1 MGGNRMKRLKLMI
14 LTVMVFMSLFIIGE
28 SRMLTLEGFAE
39 PFVSTTIYSNPKI
52 SEQQML
58 ADIARAATKY

>member
-14 LTVMVFMSLFIIGE
+14 LTVMVFKSLFIIGE

-39 PFVSTTIYSNPKI
+39 PFVSTTIYPNPKI

-58 ADIARAATKY
+58 ADIERAATKH